1 MNEAWSQIIVDK
13 TDEEWYK
20 FLEKCRKLSHEPLSF
35 ASQEE
40 INKAIEAEI
49 THLPNIKQG
58 KKRHW
63 EKDIQS
69 IQKHRKNAKKAQKWA
84 DLIGVQI
91 KTTDDP
97 TLMQYSKKEKNN
109 QPRWL
114 VIQ

>member
-1 MNEAWSQIIVDK
+1 VS
-13 TDEEWYK
+13 
-20 FLEKCRKLSHEPLSF
+20 REPIRF
-35 ASQEE
+35 ATNIE
-40 INKAIEAEI
+40 IETAIESKI
-49 THLPNIKQG
+49 TQQPKLKTKKQ
-58 KKRHW
+58 RYW

-69 IQKHRKNAKKAQKWA
+69 VQRHRRYAKKAQKWA